1 MQSDGK
7 LVSSTATP
15 QTQQQQQQLQNSRA
29 LKQSFSSLTDSM
41 RFAYHKEQLESKIGE
56 MEAKSRKGL
65 GDLDDLNV
73 KIESLVMSLAS
84 EISPDTLTE
93 LSNQI
98 SGFSHLAIEQTK
110 AKVDQKNQTD
120 LSDFRTQLDSESTKT
135 RHSIEAFIATNPFMI
150 LDKVL
155 SVKLVDGAYEA
166 RGSYRCADEIQ
177 YEFSYDTKKSRVF
190 SKEFRLSTFEKDFR
204 IPISLGKT
212 WLRRDQVPDY
222 ERIDQYALVSAESSE
237 TNLIVIFK
245 HLEKESRLRVVFSKH
260 DSHASLSIVYS
271 DSQRTVDITSTPSL
285 NRFLESDPLEKT
297 MERLWLAIID
307 LENYKA
313 AVTKLVSEETDVLDE
328 KLDCFEFFAKAWRI
342 TAPRI
347 ILEMK
352 SAGDSQNASDERL
365 TVPYALERIGLLGEN
380 ADPILE
386 ILELKN

>member
-1 MQSDGK
+1 
-7 LVSSTATP
+7 
-15 QTQQQQQQLQNSRA
+15 
-29 LKQSFSSLTDSM
+29 M